1 MSAIVIHV
9 KIRDKKEFL
18 KYFLNLGGF
27 NSPHRCYCDSLYDS
41 ISICLS
47 IQETPIIIKY
57 YVYILYIIKY
67 YKLAEASKGKKIEKP
82 TAPGVGGLVA
92 LPFYGMHFV
101 TFEFLFVC
109 LLHHTSPVLEACQPQ
124 SRPSAHFFVKSM
136 GFPRGS
142 SGKEPTCQCRT
153 RKRRRFDP
161 WVGDDPLEDDM
172 APHSSI
178 LARRI
183 PWTEEPG
190 GLQSMGSQRAGHE
203 RSNFARYSKCETRKA
218 IKGIAQTKFYEIT
231 AITGVW
237 KIPSDNIL
245 VKFPTKDAF
254 PTLFFT
260 VFFLKPKLKQQKVF
274 FFQTP
279 LEALSSCQIQLDG
292 SVLAK

>member
-27 NSPHRCYCDSLYDS
+27 NSPHRCYCDSLYVS

-57 YVYILYIIKY
+57 CMYILYIIKY
-67 YKLAEASKGKKIEKP
+67 YKLAEASKGNKMEKP

-101 TFEFLFVC
+101 TSEFLFVC

-124 SRPSAHFFVKSM
+124 SRPSTHFFVKSM
-136 GFPRGS
+136 GFPGGTR
-142 SGKEPTCQCRT
+142 GKEPTCQCR
-153 RKRRRFDP
+153 RHRRRRFDP
-161 WVGDDPLEDDM
+161 WVGDGPLEDDM
-172 APHSSI
+172 ATHSSI

-190 GLQSMGSQRAGHE
+190 GLQSVDLQRAGRE
-203 RSNFARYSKCETRKA
+203 RSNLARYSKCETRKA
-218 IKGIAQTKFYEIT
+218 IKGIAQNKFYEIT
-231 AITGVW
+231 ATIGVW

-274 FFQTP
+274 VFF
-279 LEALSSCQIQLDG
+279 
-292 SVLAK
+292 